1 MHESFTGIQDGEAKV
16 ATKES
21 KIITI
26 CKDTLLVIETLTAE
40 VVCIKKHCRAHEV
53 AL

>member
-1 MHESFTGIQDGEAKV
+1 MEEAKV

-21 KIITI
+21 ESIAKL
-26 CKDTLLVIETLTAE
+26 KDALLAVKTSTTE
-40 VVCIKKHCRAHEV
+40 VVHIKKYCRAHEM